1 MIVADASAA
10 LSALLH
16 DGPARELL
24 GREQLHVPHLI
35 DVEIASALRRGVST
49 RTVTAARGLRLIC
62 TWADLGVSR
71 YAAHTLLPRIWQL
84 RDNLTSYDATYVA
97 LAEALSCSLVTADGK
112 LSRSAGLRCTVTVVP
127 R

>member
-35 DVEIASALRRGVST
+35 DVEIASALRRAAAV
-49 RTVTAARGLRLIC
+49 RTVPAARGSRLLR
-62 TWADLGVSR
+62 TWAELGVTR

-84 RDNLTSYDATYVA
+84 RDNFTAYDAAYVA
-97 LAEALSCSLVTADGK
+97 LAEALNCTFVTADAR
-112 LSRSAGLRCTVTVVP
+112 LSRSSGLRCPVTVVP